1 MSARVRVAAYAA
13 AALLSALS
21 LLAANPAVTVNVDAA
36 ADQKPIDPRIY
47 GSSFASAA
55 QIDQLGLT
63 VNRWGG
69 NATSRHNWA
78 ISTTNRAKDWYF
90 ENIPDGV
97 SSGDGSNG
105 KAVDDF
111 ITLSRN
117 AGAEPVLTIPLMGLL
132 PKDRV
137 QRCGYSRAK
146 YGNQDDADW
155 QWMPDCG
162 NGKQGG
168 LRMLNVNDPADT
180 AAVFDET
187 HQANWIQHLVDTWG
201 PASEGGVKYYSLD
214 NEPSL
219 WSADHW
225 DIHPDGSTYDEVWS
239 KMAEY
244 GAAIKAVDP
253 GAKLTGV
260 EEWGW
265 SGYFMSGADQENGDN
280 ADRLAH
286 DDTPYVD
293 WLLQQA
299 AAYEAANELRILDIL
314 AVHFY
319 PQNGE
324 FWPPDVVTPAM
335 QGFRNRSTRALWD
348 MSYVDESW
356 IHWGPDGGI
365 VRLIP
370 RLHEWVANHYPG
382 TEIGITEYNWGA
394 DNHINGAT
402 AQADILG
409 IFGREGL
416 NLGVRWGTPALGSVS
431 ANAFRMYR
439 NYDGNHS
446 TFGDVSVSAGG
457 PNPDDVAAFA
467 AIRTSD
473 GALTVMLIAKTLT
486 DVTPATVNLANF
498 VPSGP
503 GQRWQLTS
511 TNTITSLA
519 AVPVSGSSVSLT
531 LPAQS
536 ITLLV
541 FPPSAAPD
549 APVMGS
555 ATATS
560 TSQVTVN
567 WSAVAGATGYEIYRS
582 ANNTPFAPLITVTTT
597 SHNDSSLSANTTYL
611 YQVRAVAGGA
621 VSDFSAVDAATTIL
635 FTDPALN
642 NTLPAKAVHVTQLRT
657 AVNAMRAAAG
667 LTATAF
673 TDASL
678 PGTKIKAVHL
688 TELRT
693 ALDAARADL
702 GLPALTYTNPTLTA
716 GSTPVK
722 AAHLMELRNG
732 VK

>member
-1 MSARVRVAAYAA
+1 MSARSRAVAYAA
-13 AALLSALS
+13 VALLSALP
-21 LLAANPAVTVNVDAA
+21 LLAANPAVTVNVDANA
-36 ADQKPIDPRIY
+36 NRKVIDPRIY
-47 GSSFASAA
+47 GSSFASPA

-63 VNRWGG
+63 LNRWGG

-90 ENIPDGV
+90 ENIPDQV

-111 ITLSRN
+111 ITLTRN
-117 AGAEPVLTIPLMGLL
+117 AGAEPVITVPLMGLL

-168 LRMLNVNDPADT
+168 QRMLHVNDPADT
-180 AAVFDET
+180 AAVFGVT
-187 HQANWIQHLVDTWG
+187 HQGNWIQHLVDTWG
-201 PASEGGVKYYSLD
+201 SAAEGGVKYYSLD

-225 DIHPDGSTYDEVWS
+225 DIHPDGSTYDEVWG

-244 GAAIKAVDP
+244 GAAIKTVDP
-253 GAKLTGV
+253 DAKLTGV

-280 ADRLAH
+280 TDRLAH

-299 AAYEAANELRILDIL
+299 AAYEEAHDLRILDIL

-324 FWPPDVVTPAM
+324 FWPPDVVTPEM

-348 MSYVDESW
+348 TSYVDESW

-394 DNHINGAT
+394 ENHINGAT

-416 NLGVRWGTPALGSVS
+416 NMGVRWGTPALGSFA

-439 NYDGNHS
+439 NYDGSHS
-446 TFGDVSVSAGG
+446 AFGDISVGASG
-457 PNPDDVAAFA
+457 PNPDNVASFA
-467 AIRTSD
+467 AVRSTD
-473 GALTVMLIAKTLT
+473 GALTVMLIAKTLS

-498 VPSGP
+498 APSGP
-503 GQRWQLTS
+503 GERWQLTS
-511 TNTITSLA
+511 TNTITRLPDVA
-519 AVPVSGSSVSLT
+519 VSGSAVSLT

-541 FPPSAAPD
+541 FPTAASLN

-560 TSQVTVN
+560 TSQATVT
-567 WSAVAGATGYEIYRS
+567 WTAVAGATGYEIHRS
-582 ANNTPFAPLITVTTT
+582 VNNSAFTLRGNSATT
-597 SHNDSSLSANTTYL
+597 SFNDSGLTANTTYL
-611 YQVRAVAGGA
+611 YEVRATAPGLPA
-621 VSDFSAVDAATTIL
+621 SDFSAADAATTVI

-642 NTLPAKAVHVTQLRT
+642 NTVTVKAVHVTQLRT

-667 LTATAF
+667 LTPFAF
-673 TDASL
+673 TDGTLATIKALHVSQLRSALDAARAAIGL
-678 PGTKIKAVHL
+678 PDLTYTNTALAGVAVKAVHL
-688 TELRT
+688 TELR
-693 ALDAARADL
+693 
-702 GLPALTYTNPTLTA
+702 
-716 GSTPVK
+716 
-722 AAHLMELRNG
+722 NG